1 MTTQRFKIA
10 TFASFGLVACA
21 VSMAVQDPSIL
32 VQDPVIVPQ
41 QEVQKPATPP
51 VEAPLPAP
59 VEQEEIDLLMRAPLH
74 EAFAEVPQTTPTP
87 NPVVARKPPKDIEE
101 LPPEYKPEGEN
112 VVWIPGYWAWD
123 EERNDFIWISGV
135 WRDTPPGQRWVPGY
149 WNEEANGFR
158 WVTGFWNA
166 AETQEL
172 TYLPQPPAP
181 LEIGPT
187 MQAPSEDYYY
197 APGCWVY
204 NDSRYM
210 WRPGYYAPYVEDI
223 VWIPPTYIWT
233 PSGYV
238 FRPGYYDRPFD
249 QRGTVF
255 APVYFN
261 QPIYQQPDYYYQ
273 PTCVINTGFGLLPH
287 LFLRSNCNYY
297 YFGDWYADRY
307 IRNDFCAWSSVGNFG
322 FYRNHYDPLYSYY
335 SSPFIR
341 YQNVS
346 LVGWARN
353 QHVHCL
359 QNAGFRPPLTF
370 NINIINQRFNGNNGH
385 DHDNDHDHVPRN
397 QVFLANTLEREVR
410 QVANRQ
416 DGRNAKNFI
425 KLDEQNRKQEKE
437 IINLE
442 RNFARDRRELERQV
456 AKSGGINPQAGGVST
471 QPRKMTLPKEV
482 RNAQNNAQNEAE
494 RQQREAEQVAKR
506 QETAMKI
513 QQKQQE
519 AAQRAQAR
527 RSTADQ
533 RKLANQL
540 EDQARDAQKN
550 QRQNGQVQKGG
561 VVNNG
566 NNGQPNNGQVV
577 DRQVQRKEETAQKR
591 VETQQAAQARDAQR
605 AAERQREEQ
614 ERAMKKQDVQGRV
627 VQKNQQQDAER
638 AARKQ
643 QDQQLDQIR
652 QQQLQQQQQQAEAQR
667 AARKQQDQ
675 PKDQI
680 RQQQLQQQQ
689 QQAEAQRA
697 AQKQQNMQAQQ
708 QRDIQMQQRRAADQ
722 SARQAADM
730 QRNAE
735 RQRADQDRAQRSAAQ
750 AQQREM
756 ERVQRDSQRRQ
767 NDNGNNNGNGRKK
780 KN

>member
-1 MTTQRFKIA
+1 MIVKMTTKGFKVA
-10 TFASFGLVACA
+10 TFASLGMVACA

-32 VQDPVIVPQ
+32 IQDPVIVPQ
-41 QEVQKPATPP
+41 QEVQKPATPATD
-51 VEAPLPAP
+51 APLPAP

-87 NPVVARKPPKDIEE
+87 NPVVARKPPKDVEE

-149 WNEEANGFR
+149 WNEEPNGFR

-187 MQAPSEDYYY
+187 MQAPSEDYFY

-204 NDSRYM
+204 NDSRYV

-255 APVYFN
+255 APVFFN
-261 QPIYQQPDYYYQ
+261 QPIYQQPNFFYQ

-287 LFLRSNCNYY
+287 LFLRTNCNYY
-297 YFGDWYADRY
+297 YFGDWYDDRY

-322 FYRNHYDPLYSYY
+322 FYRNQYDPLFSYY

-341 YQNVS
+341 YQNLS

-370 NINIINQRFNGNNGH
+370 NINIINQRFNTNNIHIH
-385 DHDNDHDHVPRN
+385 DRDYDRVPQN

-410 QVANRQ
+410 QVATRP
-416 DGRNAKNFI
+416 DGRNAKNFV
-425 KLDEQNRKQEKE
+425 KLDDQNRKQEKE

-442 RNFARDRRELERQV
+442 RNLARERRELERQV
-456 AKSGGINPQAGGVST
+456 AKAGGNNPQVGGVST
-471 QPRKMTLPKEV
+471 QPRKVTLPRED
-482 RNAQNNAQNEAE
+482 RNAQNDAD
-494 RQQREAEQVAKR
+494 RSKRDAEQLAKR

-527 RSTADQ
+527 RVTSDQ

-540 EDQARDAQKN
+540 EDQARDSQKN
-550 QRQNGQVQKGG
+550 QRQNGQIQKGG
-561 VVNNG
+561 MVNND
-566 NNGQPNNGQVV
+566 NSGQPNNGQVV
-577 DRQVQRKEETAQKR
+577 DRQVLRKEEAAQKR
-591 VETQQAAQARDAQR
+591 MQNEQASQARDAQR
-605 AAERQREEQ
+605 AVDRQREEQ
-614 ERAMKKQDVQGRV
+614 ERAMKRQEIQGRTM
-627 VQKNQQQDAER
+627 QQQLQQDADR

-643 QDQQLDQIR
+643 QDQLKDQMR
-652 QQQLQQQQQQAEAQR
+652 QQQQQQAEALR
-667 AARKQQDQ
+667 AAKQQQD
-675 PKDQI
+675 
-680 RQQQLQQQQ
+680 L
-689 QQAEAQRA
+689 
-697 AQKQQNMQAQQ
+697 QAQQ
-708 QRDIQMQQRRAADQ
+708 QREMQLQQRRAADQ
-722 SARQAADM
+722 AARQAADM
-730 QRNAE
+730 QRNVE
-735 RQRADQDRAQRSAAQ
+735 RQRADQERAQRSAAQ

-756 ERVQRDSQRRQ
+756 ERAQRDSQRRQ
-767 NDNGNNNGNGRKK
+767 NNDGNGRKK
-780 KN
+780 KD

>member
-1 MTTQRFKIA
+1 MMVKMTTQRFKIA
-10 TFASFGLVACA
+10 TFASFGLVASA
-21 VSMAVQDPSIL
+21 VSLAVQDPSIL
-32 VQDPVIVPQ
+32 IQDPVIVAQ
-41 QEVQKPATPP
+41 QEIQQPATP
-51 VEAPLPAP
+51 ATDAQLPAP

-87 NPVVARKPPKDIEE
+87 NPIVARKPPKDVEE

-204 NDSRYM
+204 NDARYV

-223 VWIPPTYIWT
+223 VWVPPTYIWT

-261 QPIYQQPDYYYQ
+261 QPIYQQPDYYFQ

-287 LFLRSNCNYY
+287 LFLRSNRNFY

-307 IRNDFCAWSSVGNFG
+307 IGNDFCAWSSVGNFG

-370 NINIINQRFNGNNGH
+370 NINIINQRFNNNNVHIH
-385 DHDNDHDHVPRN
+385 DRDFDHVPHN

-410 QVANRQ
+410 QGANRH
-416 DGRNAKNFI
+416 DGRNAKNFV

-442 RNFARDRRELERQV
+442 RNLARERRDLERQV
-456 AKSGGINPQAGGVST
+456 TKNGGLNPQAGGVSA
-471 QPRKMTLPKEV
+471 QPRKVTLPKEV
-482 RNAQNNAQNEAE
+482 RNAQNDVERAQH
-494 RQQREAEQVAKR
+494 EAEQLAKR

-527 RSTADQ
+527 RATSDQ

-540 EDQARDAQKN
+540 EDQVRDAQKN

-566 NNGQPNNGQVV
+566 NNGQPNNGQVI

-591 VETQQAAQARDAQR
+591 LETQQAAQARDAQR
-605 AAERQREEQ
+605 AVERQREEQ
-614 ERAMKKQDVQGRV
+614 ERSMKKQGLQGRA
-627 VQKNQQQDAER
+627 VQQNQQQEIER
-638 AARKQ
+638 ATRKQ
-643 QDQQLDQIR
+643 QDQMKDQMR
-652 QQQLQQQQQQAEAQR
+652 QQQLQQQ
-667 AARKQQDQ
+667 
-675 PKDQI
+675 
-680 RQQQLQQQQ
+680 QQQQ

-697 AQKQQNMQAQQ
+697 AQKQQNL
-708 QRDIQMQQRRAADQ
+708 QMQQRRAADQ
-722 SARQAADM
+722 AARQATDL

-735 RQRADQDRAQRSAAQ
+735 RQRADQERAQRSAAQ
-750 AQQREM
+750 SQQRDM
-756 ERVQRDSQRRQ
+756 ERAQRDSQRRQ